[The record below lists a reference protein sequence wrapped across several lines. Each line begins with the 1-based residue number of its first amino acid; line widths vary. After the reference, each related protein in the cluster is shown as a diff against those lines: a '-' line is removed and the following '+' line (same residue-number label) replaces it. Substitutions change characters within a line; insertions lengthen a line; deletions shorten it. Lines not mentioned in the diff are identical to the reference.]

1 MNEEK
6 TKESIS
12 EKIYG
17 SNLIEIVKI
26 LKDNPESLKAYL
38 VHCEKVLQIKTQSD
52 LEMQKQRD
60 SFDVEMQKQR
70 DSFDVEMQK
79 QRDNFDIEDKR
90 IKSQFWEKV
99 LSVTG
104 DIAEAYIDN
113 DCTVFDPNE
122 KVDNKQ
128 SNVYRKGGFCS

>member
-1 MNEEK
+1 MEEK
-6 TKESIS
+6 TKESLS

-52 LEMQKQRD
+52 LELQKQRDQFDIDMQKQRD
-60 SFDVEMQKQR
+60 Q
-70 DSFDVEMQK
+70 
-79 QRDNFDIEDKR
+79 FDIEDKR

-99 LSVTG
+99 LPVTG
-104 DIAEAYIDN
+104 NVAEAYIENHEPFVPDKKI
-113 DCTVFDPNE
+113 E
-122 KVDNKQ
+122 KL
-128 SNVYRKGGFCS
+128 S

>member
-1 MNEEK
+1 MSDEK
-6 TKESIS
+6 TKESVS

-38 VHCEKVLQIKTQSD
+38 VYCEKVLQIKTQSD

-60 SFDVEMQKQR
+60 SFNA
-70 DSFDVEMQK
+70 EMQK

-90 IKSQFWEKV
+90 IKTQFWEKV

-104 DIAEAYIDN
+104 NVAEAYIGNCVSDPDN
-113 DCTVFDPNE
+113 TIE
-122 KVDNKQ
+122 KI
-128 SNVYRKGGFCS
+128 S

>member
-6 TKESIS
+6 TKESLS

-52 LEMQKQRD
+52 LDLQKQRDQFDIEMQKQRD
-60 SFDVEMQKQR
+60 SFNA
-70 DSFDVEMQK
+70 EMQK
-79 QRDNFDIEDKR
+79 QRDNFDIEDKK
-90 IKSQFWEKV
+90 IKSRFWEKV

-104 DIAEAYIDN
+104 NVAEAYIDN
-113 DCTVFDPNE
+113 YVSEPFDPDKKIE
-122 KVDNKQ
+122 KL
-128 SNVYRKGGFCS
+128 S